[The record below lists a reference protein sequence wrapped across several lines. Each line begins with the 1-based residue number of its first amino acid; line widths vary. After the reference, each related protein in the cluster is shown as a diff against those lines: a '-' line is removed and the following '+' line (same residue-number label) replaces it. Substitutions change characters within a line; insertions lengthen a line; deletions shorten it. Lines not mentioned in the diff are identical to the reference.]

1 MQRRKY
7 TQEFKLEAI
16 ELANEPGVPVS
27 QVARELGIND
37 GVLRRWCKEQKSQG
51 KSAFKGHG
59 KPRDEEMT
67 KLKRELA
74 RVKKERDFLKEAAVG
89 MPPSSSRE
97 SRTKV
102 LHDRA
107 L

>member
-16 ELANEPGVPVS
+16 EIANEPGFPVS

-37 GVLRRWCKEQKSQG
+37 GVLRHWCKEQKSQG
-51 KSAFKGHG
+51 KGAFKEHG

-74 RVKKERDFLKEAAVG
+74 RVQLDGVF
-89 MPPSSSRE
+89 SR
-97 SRTKV
+97 V
-102 LHDRA
+102 LSHHQ
-107 L
+107 